1 MTFDIRNRCPSQK
14 EVAAILELHLRTSLK
29 QVDFVMAE
37 SWIARMKPSILDAF
51 RSASFAQESSL
62 IWTLK
67 DIVLWARLLKYYPTP
82 ENEAYITRYLLDIGQ
97 RLFRARYY
105 SKMIIICKEIVY

>member
-1 MTFDIRNRCPSQK
+1 MKYICNRYPSQK
-14 EVAAILELHLRTSLK
+14 DVAAILELHLRTSLK

-51 RSASFAQESSL
+51 RSASSAQESPL

-105 SKMIIICKEIVY
+105 FKIFTILYKEIIH